1 MNSNYYNTPYQN
13 IYGSVSETV
22 TNKMIRNVYLWMT
35 AALAITGLVAYYVA
49 GSQAILSALF
59 SNGWTILVLF
69 LAEIGLVIGLSA
81 AINKISALTATFMF
95 ALYSIINGVTLSSI
109 FLVYEIGS
117 IATTFFVAAGTFGA
131 MAIYGSVTKKD
142 LTKVGNLCMM
152 AVIGLII
159 ATVVNLLIRSTM
171 ADMIISGVGVLV
183 FVGLTAY
190 DAQKIKNM
198 LYGAE
203 ESEMTNKIA
212 VLGALS
218 LYLDFINLFL
228 YLLRFFGRRK
238 KAISQS
244 GTVILTPYYLM
255 NAALI
260 TLSAGIAAGLIGILI
275 RHILKKVVRP
285 FNGAVAK
292 HPSPITKNLRLLGGF
307 ERQEAYYYYHTFCLG
322 GLPLLP
328 IGCYS
333 RSKRNVILK
342 GKSDFLEILS
352 LYLRWGWF
360 VAAISALVLIF

>member
-1 MNSNYYNTPYQN
+1 
-13 IYGSVSETV
+13 
-22 TNKMIRNVYLWMT
+22 
-35 AALAITGLVAYYVA
+35 
-49 GSQAILSALF
+49 
-59 SNGWTILVLF
+59 
-69 LAEIGLVIGLSA
+69 
-81 AINKISALTATFMF
+81 MF
-95 ALYSIINGVTLSSI
+95 ALYSVLNGVTLSSI

-238 KAISQS
+238 
-244 GTVILTPYYLM
+244 
-255 NAALI
+255 
-260 TLSAGIAAGLIGILI
+260 
-275 RHILKKVVRP
+275 
-285 FNGAVAK
+285 
-292 HPSPITKNLRLLGGF
+292 
-307 ERQEAYYYYHTFCLG
+307 
-322 GLPLLP
+322 
-328 IGCYS
+328 
-333 RSKRNVILK
+333 
-342 GKSDFLEILS
+342 
-352 LYLRWGWF
+352 
-360 VAAISALVLIF
+360 

>member
-1 MNSNYYNTPYQN
+1 MNSNSYNTPYQN
-13 IYGSVSETV
+13 INGSVSEAV
-22 TNKMIRNVYLWMT
+22 TNKMVRNVYLWMT

-59 SNGWTILVLF
+59 SNGWTIFVLF
-69 LAEIGLVIGLSA
+69 FAEIGLVIGLSA
-81 AINKISALTATFMF
+81 AINKISALTATLMF
-95 ALYSIINGVTLSSI
+95 ALYSVLNGVTLSSI

-238 KAISQS
+238 
-244 GTVILTPYYLM
+244 
-255 NAALI
+255 
-260 TLSAGIAAGLIGILI
+260 
-275 RHILKKVVRP
+275 
-285 FNGAVAK
+285 
-292 HPSPITKNLRLLGGF
+292 
-307 ERQEAYYYYHTFCLG
+307 
-322 GLPLLP
+322 
-328 IGCYS
+328 
-333 RSKRNVILK
+333 
-342 GKSDFLEILS
+342 
-352 LYLRWGWF
+352 
-360 VAAISALVLIF
+360 

>member
-22 TNKMIRNVYLWMT
+22 TNKMVRNVYLWMT

-59 SNGWTILVLF
+59 SNGWSILVLF
-69 LAEIGLVIGLSA
+69 FAEIGLVIGLSA
-81 AINKISALTATFMF
+81 AINKISALTATLMF
-95 ALYSIINGVTLSSI
+95 ALYSVLNGVTLSSI

-238 KAISQS
+238 
-244 GTVILTPYYLM
+244 
-255 NAALI
+255 
-260 TLSAGIAAGLIGILI
+260 
-275 RHILKKVVRP
+275 
-285 FNGAVAK
+285 
-292 HPSPITKNLRLLGGF
+292 
-307 ERQEAYYYYHTFCLG
+307 
-322 GLPLLP
+322 
-328 IGCYS
+328 
-333 RSKRNVILK
+333 
-342 GKSDFLEILS
+342 
-352 LYLRWGWF
+352 
-360 VAAISALVLIF
+360 

>member
-1 MNSNYYNTPYQN
+1 
-13 IYGSVSETV
+13 
-22 TNKMIRNVYLWMT
+22 
-35 AALAITGLVAYYVA
+35 
-49 GSQAILSALF
+49 
-59 SNGWTILVLF
+59 
-69 LAEIGLVIGLSA
+69 
-81 AINKISALTATFMF
+81 MF
-95 ALYSIINGVTLSSI
+95 ALYSVLNGVTLSSI

-117 IATTFFVAAGTFGA
+117 IATTFFVTAGTFGA

-238 KAISQS
+238 
-244 GTVILTPYYLM
+244 
-255 NAALI
+255 
-260 TLSAGIAAGLIGILI
+260 
-275 RHILKKVVRP
+275 
-285 FNGAVAK
+285 
-292 HPSPITKNLRLLGGF
+292 
-307 ERQEAYYYYHTFCLG
+307 
-322 GLPLLP
+322 
-328 IGCYS
+328 
-333 RSKRNVILK
+333 
-342 GKSDFLEILS
+342 
-352 LYLRWGWF
+352 
-360 VAAISALVLIF
+360 

>member
-81 AINKISALTATFMF
+81 SINKISALTATFMF
-95 ALYSIINGVTLSSI
+95 ALYSIINGVTLSSV

-238 KAISQS
+238 
-244 GTVILTPYYLM
+244 
-255 NAALI
+255 
-260 TLSAGIAAGLIGILI
+260 
-275 RHILKKVVRP
+275 
-285 FNGAVAK
+285 
-292 HPSPITKNLRLLGGF
+292 
-307 ERQEAYYYYHTFCLG
+307 
-322 GLPLLP
+322 
-328 IGCYS
+328 
-333 RSKRNVILK
+333 
-342 GKSDFLEILS
+342 
-352 LYLRWGWF
+352 
-360 VAAISALVLIF
+360 